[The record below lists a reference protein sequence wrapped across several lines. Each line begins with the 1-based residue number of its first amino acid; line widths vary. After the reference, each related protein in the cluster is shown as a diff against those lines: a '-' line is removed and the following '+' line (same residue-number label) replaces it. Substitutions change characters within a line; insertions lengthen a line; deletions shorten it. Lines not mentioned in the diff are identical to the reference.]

1 MTATIDL
8 SQECLSEVFMI
19 PVSSAI
25 SAGLTWSKSSRKHGY
40 ELKRNGEIVASLQRT
55 GCWSSAYQAESPH
68 GKWKFRR
75 TGFWRAATEV
85 VDSRSGARI
94 AVLKPNWGGG
104 GTLVFS
110 DGQTFQITCRGL
122 WRPVW
127 SVLAENGEPVLSI
140 HSREK
145 TVVVPDQSLLP
156 EDRLILLATFARY
169 VMQQA
174 AEDAASVAVV
184 VAVTS

>member
-1 MTATIDL
+1 
-8 SQECLSEVFMI
+8 MI

-94 AVLKPNWGGG
+94 AALKPNWGGG

-110 DGQTFQITCRGL
+110 DGQTFRITCRGL

-127 SVLAENGEPVLSI
+127 SVLAENGQPVLSL

-145 TVVVPDQSLLP
+145 SVDLP
-156 EDRLILLATFARY
+156 NEMHLTEDRVILLTIFARY
-169 VMQQA
+169 MMQQA
-174 AEDAASVAVV
+174 AEDAASAAVV
-184 VAVTS
+184 VAATS

>member
-1 MTATIDL
+1 
-8 SQECLSEVFMI
+8 MI

-94 AVLKPNWGGG
+94 AALKPNWGGG

-110 DGQTFQITCRGL
+110 DGQTFRITCRGL

-127 SVLAENGEPVLSI
+127 SVLAENGQPVLSL

-145 TVVVPDQSLLP
+145 SVDLPNEMHLP
-156 EDRLILLATFARY
+156 EDRVILLTIFAWY
-169 VMQQA
+169 MMQQA
-174 AEDAASVAVV
+174 AEDAASAAVV
-184 VAVTS
+184 VAATS